1 MELPQLNS
9 LGQPVGFPLPGW
21 QPPVVPTG
29 EPLEGRFARLV
40 RLDAEAHAPGLL
52 AANALEPEGRMWT
65 YLPYGPFESEAG
77 YQSWL
82 QGMATRK
89 DPFFYTILDAATG
102 RPLGLASYLRIDPA
116 NGCIEVGHL
125 HFSPLLQRSPAATE
139 AMFLMMQQAFA
150 LGYRRYEWKCDSLNA
165 PSRAAALRL
174 GFTFEGLFRQAV
186 VVKGRNRDTA
196 WFSITDQEW
205 PALRQVFQHW
215 LAPANF
221 DAQGLQRE
229 RLSDLT
235 AQAKGIPQ
243 G

>member
-1 MELPQLNS
+1 MELSQLNS
-9 LGQPVGFPLPGW
+9 LGQPVGFPLPDW
-21 QPPVVPTG
+21 QPPALPAG

-40 RLDAEAHAPGLL
+40 RLDAAAHAASLL
-52 AANALEPEGRMWT
+52 EANALEPEGRMWT
-65 YLPYGPFESEAG
+65 YLPYGPFDSDAA
-77 YQSWL
+77 YQAWL
-82 QGMATRK
+82 QDMGTRR
-89 DPFFYTILDAATG
+89 DPFFYTILEAATG
-102 RPLGLASYLRIDPA
+102 RPLGLASYLRMDPA

-205 PALRQVFQHW
+205 PALQQAFLHW

-221 DAQGLQRE
+221 DAQGVQRE

-235 AQAKGIPQ
+235 AQAQKTAQ
-243 G
+243 S